1 MVYIKGFFIMG
12 WALYIV
18 ECIDETYYTGITNDI
33 DRRIAQ
39 HNSGAGAKYTKGR
52 APVRLIYTEYFKNRS
67 EASKRELQV
76 KSLSKDRKTD
86 LIKSIS

>member
-1 MVYIKGFFIMG
+1 MG

-76 KSLSKDRKTD
+76 KSLSKDHKTD

>member
-1 MVYIKGFFIMG
+1 MG